1 MMVDKSMTFISA
13 SPTNNFIWEKNVH
26 TIFESYLPDTRRI
39 VNYDLYP
46 NNKEG
51 LPKVY
56 NKAFE
61 KADTDFIIC
70 LHDDIII
77 HDIQIF
83 EKIIQYSEQFDIM
96 GLAGASSFNI
106 KTCERKSW
114 LTCAADRQRDLHGAV
129 THPIPNHEGLYHTSS
144 YGYMPARVCNI
155 DGLFMVMSK
164 KVYKNIKFDEKFTFD
179 FYDLDFS
186 LTALEN
192 GYKIGV
198 IPLPCTHQSGG
209 YGIMEDKYL
218 TAQENFVKKWEHL
231 FPLKV

>member
-1 MMVDKSMTFISA
+1 MSYTFISA
-13 SPTNNFIWEKNVH
+13 SPNENFLWEDNIVSILNTYSDKPDC
-26 TIFESYLPDTRRI
+26 IFD
-39 VNYDLYP
+39 VYP

-51 LPKVY
+51 LSKIY
-56 NKAFE
+56 NQAFE
-61 KADTDFIIC
+61 KADTDFVIC

-77 HDIQIF
+77 HDYQIF
-83 EKIIQYSEQFDIM
+83 NRIIEYSRVFDIM

-106 KTCERKSW
+106 KACERKSW
-114 LTCAADRQRDLHGAV
+114 LTCAADRQKDLHGAV
-129 THPIPNHEGLYHTSS
+129 THPIRDHEGLYYTSS

-186 LTALEN
+186 LTALSHN
-192 GYKIGV
+192 YIIGV
-198 IPLPCTHQSGG
+198 IPLLCTHKSGG
-209 YGIMEDKYL
+209 YGILEDKYL
-218 TAQENFVKKWEHL
+218 QAQENFVKKWEHL

>member
-1 MMVDKSMTFISA
+1 MLNKSFTLISA
-13 SPTNNFIWEKNVH
+13 SPNDTFLWERNVSDILNNSEEDIRNVK
-26 TIFESYLPDTRRI
+26 
-39 VNYDLYP
+39 YDFYR

-51 LPKVY
+51 LPKIY

-61 KADTDFIIC
+61 KADTDFVIC

-77 HDIQIF
+77 HDIKAF
-83 EKIIQYSEQFDIM
+83 EKICDYSEQFDII

-106 KTCERKSW
+106 NLCDRKSW
-114 LTCAADRQRDLHGAV
+114 LTCATDRQRDLHGAV
-129 THPIPNHEGLYHTSS
+129 THPIRDHEGLYYTSS

-155 DGLFMVMSK
+155 DGLFMAMSK

-186 LTALEN
+186 LTALSN
-192 GYKIGV
+192 NYKIGV
-198 IPLPCTHQSGG
+198 IPISCTHKSGG
-209 YGIMEDKYL
+209 YGILEDKYL
-218 TAQENFVKKWEHL
+218 QAQENFVKKWEHL